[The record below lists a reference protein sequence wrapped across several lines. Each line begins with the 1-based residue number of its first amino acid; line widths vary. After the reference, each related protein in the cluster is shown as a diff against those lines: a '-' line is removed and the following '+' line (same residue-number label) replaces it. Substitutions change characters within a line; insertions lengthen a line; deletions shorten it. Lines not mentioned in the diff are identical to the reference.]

1 MIKINVRAAKPVL
14 AVSGRH
20 EVRGEH
26 GEPIGHRGSH
36 RNGAATDSPDGLPQ
50 QRRRM
55 SAQNEPV
62 QRSCRESAS
71 TDFRDLEFWAQE
83 ISARVFSLLS
93 LRPEMLSAGG
103 IRPFVRRVESFGPA
117 L

>member
-50 QRRRM
+50 QQRRT
-55 SAQNEPV
+55 E
-62 QRSCRESAS
+62 
-71 TDFRDLEFWAQE
+71 
-83 ISARVFSLLS
+83 
-93 LRPEMLSAGG
+93 RPERVTPAKLQRERVDGFCSNLFESGG
-103 IRPFVRRVESFGPA
+103 NFGA
-117 L
+117 RLFFAERC